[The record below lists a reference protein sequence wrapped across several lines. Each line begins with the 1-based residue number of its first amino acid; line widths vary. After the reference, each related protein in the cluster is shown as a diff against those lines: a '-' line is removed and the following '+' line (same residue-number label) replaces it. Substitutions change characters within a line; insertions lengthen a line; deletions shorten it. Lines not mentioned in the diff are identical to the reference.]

1 MILILI
7 GIGSRKLNRIHSH
20 IYNTVNSQIF
30 PTHVSLIR
38 TLWNLQYFPNPPLKP
53 THWLI
58 VVNTLIAFN
67 LLSLIAGTRD
77 TSWHKIWINTSKTES
92 RTERFCLDVLENPRI
107 HCTHSP
113 ASKHIVLVSKKSKNV
128 QKRPFIIQTY
138 YYLKKT
144 IKNNVFEPFFSASFC
159 EEQHSPNF

>member
-7 GIGSRKLNRIHSH
+7 GIGSRKLHRIHSH

-30 PTHVSLIR
+30 PTHVALIR

-92 RTERFCLDVLENPRI
+92 RFFSNGTFLSRCARKPEDPLYSLSSIET
-107 HCTHSP
+107 HCTCV
-113 ASKHIVLVSKKSKNV
+113 KKIKECSKKAIHHSNILLFEENN
-128 QKRPFIIQTY
+128 QK
-138 YYLKKT
+138 
-144 IKNNVFEPFFSASFC
+144 
-159 EEQHSPNF
+159 